1 MKKFGQLRV
10 KENLYNSSWDYN
22 GIAVGSAGPAGVASS
37 FNKTNR
43 QKAKFSI
50 IMRAI
55 QKLTDQK
62 MCVCAGNGKVYVEYI
77 TTALPQSGLP
87 QKNIRYLVDL
97 TDNSIVTD
105 TDMDDTPPYLHRLV
119 CAVFAAV
126 LFGANWDV
134 TKKMYNLYKNYRTR
148 GQSATDMLLIC
159 DAFHYGY
166 AKDEAPFDVTIAN
179 ESEFNGILA
188 DYQPLSHVD
197 GTMSP
202 QYFIGH
208 SQPKEQE
215 EKQDLLFTE
224 PLDVFFERCKK
235 GEFVIDYE
243 WSERQKQYIVPL
255 DFLDTFIPTEG
266 FRNLLL
272 SVYLQVKAKVESL
285 RRGETLN
292 SAMGRTPINI
302 KIMGKPGTGK
312 TTVIEAVLASLGYP
326 KGIINCKGRMEEDEI
341 EGMNKFVK
349 GAIHNVASKAGE
361 LHSVGGAVILEEFNL
376 PDPDILQ
383 GALGQAL
390 VYPYILK
397 VDGYR
402 EFKRHPLTIYF
413 ATMNIGTNGSKP
425 MNEALSSRFP
435 EGVILEDV
443 SEDEFVNIL
452 TGSGYEENLC
462 REVYTCYSR
471 VINYLRDVQE
481 ELTMA
486 LTLRHCLN
494 ALELRKIGFT
504 KMQAYERTFIS
515 QIYSSDPE
523 VAKNLKTEIFFGGN
537 GL

>member
-10 KENLYNSSWDYN
+10 KENLYNSTWNYN
-22 GIAVGSAGPAGVASS
+22 GWSVASSGPAGVTSS
-37 FNKTNR
+37 FNKTGR

-50 IMRAI
+50 VMRAVK
-55 QKLTDQK
+55 KLIDQK
-62 MCVCAGNGKVYVEYI
+62 MCVCAGHGKVYIEYE
-77 TTALPQSGLP
+77 TTALLKLGIQ
-87 QKNIRYLVDL
+87 QAYIRYLVDL
-97 TDNSIVTD
+97 HENSIITD
-105 TDMDDTPPYLHRLV
+105 TDLDDTPPYLHRLV
-119 CAVFAAV
+119 CSVFAAI
-126 LFGANWDV
+126 LFGANLEV
-134 TKKMYNLYKNYRTR
+134 SKEIYSLYQNYRQN
-148 GQSATDMLLIC
+148 QSASDMLKIC
-159 DAFHYGY
+159 DAFYYGY
-166 AKDEAPFDVTIAN
+166 AKNEAPFDVMVAN
-179 ESEFNGILA
+179 ELEFSQILT
-188 DYQPLSHVD
+188 DNQPLVHID
-197 GTMSP
+197 GTMIP
-202 QYFIGH
+202 QYFIDH
-208 SQPKEQE
+208 FQPEEQE
-215 EKQDLLFTE
+215 EQQAPLFTE
-224 PLDVFFERCKK
+224 PLDVFFDRCKK
-235 GEFVIDYE
+235 GEFIINYE
-243 WSERQKQYIVPL
+243 WSDRQKQYIVPL

-272 SVYLQVKAKVESL
+272 SVWLQVKAKIELLEKGES
-285 RRGETLN
+285 LN

-341 EGMNKFVK
+341 EGMNKFIK

-397 VDGYR
+397 IDGYR
-402 EFKRHPLTIYF
+402 EYRRHPLTIYF

-452 TGSGYEENLC
+452 VGSGYEEVLC

-481 ELTMA
+481 ELTMS

-504 KMQAYERTFIS
+504 KTQSYERTFIS

-523 VAKNLKTEIFFGGN
+523 VAKNMRAEIFLGGN
-537 GL
+537 SL